1 MQLCLLHKSCYQLK
15 LKHIRNVL
23 NKKYFLSS
31 RQFIRILL
39 ILHLIKKNLYLRRW
53 GYVFRILVDNKT

>member
-15 LKHIRNVL
+15 LKHIRNVS

-31 RQFIRILL
+31 RQFISILL
-39 ILHLIKKNLYLRRW
+39 NCTLDKEKF
-53 GYVFRILVDNKT
+53 VFETLGICF